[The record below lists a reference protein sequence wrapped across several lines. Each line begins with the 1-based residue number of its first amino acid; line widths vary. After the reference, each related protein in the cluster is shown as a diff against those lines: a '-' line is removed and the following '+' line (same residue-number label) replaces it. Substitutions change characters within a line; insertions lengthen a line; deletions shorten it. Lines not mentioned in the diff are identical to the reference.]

1 MVFKR
6 GGGSQKGEEEEEGE
20 QAEGAETVQA
30 GSWKRTGEDGWTELA
45 LRRTDP
51 RHSQL

>member
-6 GGGSQKGEEEEEGE
+6 GGGSQEEEEEEGE
-20 QAEGAETVQA
+20 QAETVQA

-45 LRRTDP
+45 LRRTDQH
-51 RHSQL
+51 HSQL